1 VHGERVRLA
10 RRAVRP
16 ARHTG
21 RPQAFGTPWVATCI
35 PRGRGIRHAR
45 RVRSPKHAMLLFQ
58 PLFPV
63 SLFLK
68 DRVLIRLPDT
78 LRRTDSLEGRKAGKT
93 CRKRSFSAFL
103 PSKSALCQATGYAGD
118 LAGTGGRWRGGNC
131 KLRISGLQPS
141 FASARNPVLNRRR
154 HPRLLF
160 LPSRRTRGTLRA
172 VASAKNGG
180 AAQPN
185 LTRTHEKHP
194 RHHRGS
200 PRNRHQRLRTQEAGA
215 RLHGRQVLL
224 REKEVAP
231 VLKTSSKQWG
241 ALETVRPV
249 CLPSPISSARYLPPA
264 DW

>member
-1 VHGERVRLA
+1 MNHYPQKRPVENGRILQGRVAGGGE
-10 RRAVRP
+10 
-16 ARHTG
+16 
-21 RPQAFGTPWVATCI
+21 
-35 PRGRGIRHAR
+35 GIANC
-45 RVRSPKHAMLLFQ
+45 KLGL
-58 PLFPV
+58 
-63 SLFLK
+63 
-68 DRVLIRLPDT
+68 
-78 LRRTDSLEGRKAGKT
+78 
-93 CRKRSFSAFL
+93 
-103 PSKSALCQATGYAGD
+103 
-118 LAGTGGRWRGGNC
+118 GNC
-131 KLRISGLQPS
+131 KLRTSGLQPS

-172 VASAKNGG
+172 VAWAKNGG

-200 PRNRHQRLRTQEAGA
+200 PRSRHQRLRTQEAGA

-231 VLKTSSKQWG
+231 VLKTSSKQRG

>member
-1 VHGERVRLA
+1 MNHYPQKRPVENGRILQGRVAGGGEGIANCKL
-10 RRAVRP
+10 
-16 ARHTG
+16 G
-21 RPQAFGTPWVATCI
+21 IGT
-35 PRGRGIRHAR
+35 
-45 RVRSPKHAMLLFQ
+45 
-58 PLFPV
+58 
-63 SLFLK
+63 
-68 DRVLIRLPDT
+68 
-78 LRRTDSLEGRKAGKT
+78 
-93 CRKRSFSAFL
+93 
-103 PSKSALCQATGYAGD
+103 
-118 LAGTGGRWRGGNC
+118 C
-131 KLRISGLQPS
+131 KLRISGLQPG

-200 PRNRHQRLRTQEAGA
+200 PRSRHQRLRTQEAGA

-231 VLKTSSKQWG
+231 VLKTSSKQRG

-264 DW
+264 DWYISIALGSSFFSRAMRVSCAGCVLRNCGGAFPPPCALMRSQNLTASRGS